1 MIEPAMAED
10 CNNPSIQRLVDEHA
24 EAVYRYEY
32 RLPGTV
38 QDAEDLAQQWFLL
51 AQQRLDQFRHSDRAR
66 GWLFTTLRNLFLKTV
81 DRAGPV
87 AATNLGLDL
96 EIFFF
101 QAEDGIRDLYVTG
114 VQTCAL
120 PI

>member
-24 EAVYRYEY
+24 EAVYRYAY
-32 RLPGTV
+32 RLTGTV
-38 QDAEDLAQQWFLL
+38 QDAEDLAQQVFLL
-51 AQQRLDQFRHSDRAR
+51 AQQRLDQLRQSDRAR
-66 GWLFTTLRNLFLKTV
+66 GWLFTILRNLFLKTV

-96 EIFFF
+96 EMIP
-101 QAEDGIRDLYVTG
+101 AAADDDAAIDLA
-114 VQTCAL
+114 AL
-120 PI
+120 QSAINELP